1 VPSKLNLPFSET
13 GSAIKFC
20 SSLLKWNKTK
30 NFRHMP
36 WKGEKDPY
44 KIWLSEII
52 LQQTRV
58 EQGLKYY
65 ERFLTAFPTVKH
77 LATAPEQ
84 KIFKLWEGLGYYNRC
99 RNLIYTSKIVH
110 NNYKGVFPTSYEEIL
125 SLKGIGEYTAAAIAS
140 FAYNLPFA
148 VLDGNVYRVLS
159 RIHGITT
166 PTDSKEGK
174 EIFSRLAETHLPK
187 NKAGDYNQAIMDFG
201 ATVCKPVP
209 DCNRCFFKKNCIAF
223 QKNLQLKLPVKNK
236 KLQKKDR
243 WFHYF
248 IMEKNDSVAIIKR
261 LENDI
266 WQNLYQFPMLEAP
279 SYLLKT
285 KCIEDLG
292 INLIEKRKIWCSS
305 QKLTHQQIHFSFY
318 KASLNEKV
326 AIEEYQW
333 VKKKDLHD
341 YAFPRTL
348 KLYIDEY
355 IQ

>member
-1 VPSKLNLPFSET
+1 VPSNLNLPLIET
-13 GSAIKFC
+13 GSAITFC
-20 SSLLKWNKTK
+20 SGLLKWNKTK
-30 NFRHMP
+30 NFRTMP

-65 ERFLTAFPTVKH
+65 DRFLTAFPTVKH

-84 KIFKLWEGLGYYNRC
+84 KVFKLWEGLGYYNRC
-99 RNLIYTSKIVH
+99 RNLIYTAKIVH
-110 NNYKGVFPTSYEEIL
+110 NHYKGVFPASYDEIL
-125 SLKGIGEYTAAAIAS
+125 SLKGVGEYTAAAIAS

-148 VLDGNVYRVLS
+148 VLDGNVYRILS

-166 PTDSKEGK
+166 PIDSKEGK
-174 EIFSRLAETHLPK
+174 KLFTGLAETHLPK
-187 NKAGDYNQAIMDFG
+187 NKAGEYNQAIMDFG

-209 DCNRCFFKKNCIAF
+209 DCNSCFFKKNCVAYRN
-223 QKNLQLKLPVKNK
+223 NLQLQLPVKNK

-248 IMEKNDSVAIIKR
+248 IMEKNDSVAIRKR
-261 LENDI
+261 QENDI

-285 KCIEDLG
+285 KSIADLG
-292 INLIEKRKIWCSS
+292 ISLIEKKKIWSS
-305 QKLTHQQIHFSFY
+305 IQKLTHQQIHFTFY
-318 KASLNEKV
+318 KASLDEKN